1 MENKRK
7 HIRFD
12 DESSTSNSSSSGDE
26 CNTTTSAIN
35 KTRNFFNKI
44 KKMNEEHKPIGSPSS
59 SLKSNASSSNNKTI
73 CTTCLDVI
81 LVKNKLKK
89 EKSFGFQL
97 RGDELVK
104 GKHYIE
110 NVENNTA
117 ASRVG
122 LKKYDK
128 IVRINGVCVSEF
140 FISQV
145 IQQIEYETSLNDY
158 KLHLSVQRGRS
169 MGNSISN
176 EDDVFNYNNE
186 GMEDDS
192 YYSNNQEIVHS
203 LCMYSN

>member
-1 MENKRK
+1 M
-7 HIRFD
+7 FMYY
-12 DESSTSNSSSSGDE
+12 SFSQ
-26 CNTTTSAIN
+26 
-35 KTRNFFNKI
+35 F
-44 KKMNEEHKPIGSPSS
+44 
-59 SLKSNASSSNNKTI
+59 
-73 CTTCLDVI
+73 
-81 LVKNKLKK
+81 KK

-158 KLHLSVQRGRS
+158 KLHLSVQRGRN
-169 MGNSISN
+169 MGNSTSN
-176 EDDVFNYNNE
+176 EDVLFNYNNE
-186 GMEDDS
+186 EMEDDS
-192 YYSNNQEIVHS
+192 SYSNNQEIVHS
-203 LCMYSN
+203 LCMYSS